1 MQWVITLIANEGDRA
16 SHYYWVAATDN
27 FLVSQ
32 NYKHIKYLKII
43 LILFNA
49 I

>member
-32 NYKHIKYLKII
+32 NYKHIKYLKIFI
-43 LILFNA
+43 LLNA